1 MYIQKQRSIPP
12 YKEITTTTVMLNL
25 ELVAPGFRS
34 TLGVK
39 FHAEI
44 TVDGEVPVGPARR
57 GGIRDDT
64 VRVVVAKARIC
75 MAVVARSGR

>member
-1 MYIQKQRSIPP
+1 
-12 YKEITTTTVMLNL
+12 VLNL

-57 GGIRDDT
+57 GGMRDDT

-75 MAVVARSGR
+75 MAVVARSGRYVRLCSTSGISFGLFVAK